1 MDIELITA
9 EVCPFAQRSHMCLLE
24 KGLAFVRHEVD
35 LNDKPA
41 WFLALSPYGK
51 VPVLKEGE
59 NRIFESGIINEYL
72 EDAYPKP
79 NLLPVSASG
88 KAEARIWIDFD
99 NTQLVSTHYRMLLSE
114 APSRRTELVD
124 KMRDLLLY
132 LEREGFG
139 AHRDGPFWFGDEI
152 SLVDLALYPHFERF
166 CVLTHYRGARIPDAC
181 ARVRDWLEAMRER
194 PSAIETAH
202 DEDYHISA
210 YASYAA
216 GTADGSTARDM
227 RESV

>member
-1 MDIELITA
+1 M
-9 EVCPFAQRSHMCLLE
+9 
-24 KGLAFVRHEVD
+24 
-35 LNDKPA
+35 NDKPA

-59 NRIFESGIINEYL
+59 NRIFESSIINEYL

-99 NTQLVSTHYRMLLSE
+99 NTKLVTTHYRMLLCE
-114 APSRRTELVD
+114 TPSRRLELVGQ
-124 KMRDLLLY
+124 MRELLLY
-132 LEREGFG
+132 LEKEGFG
-139 AHRDGPFWFGDEI
+139 ANCDGPYWFGDEI

-166 CVLTHYRGARIPDAC
+166 CVLTHYRGARIPAAC
-181 ARVRDWLEAMRER
+181 GKLRDWLEAMQER
-194 PSAIETAH
+194 SSAIETAH
-202 DEDYHISA
+202 
-210 YASYAA
+210 
-216 GTADGSTARDM
+216 GSTARDM